1 MRKLVHINLLV
12 AVFAVM
18 ALPAKAAPTLTL
30 SSPANLSTLT
40 VGQEFVVDVTLSGLS
55 TGSDFIFQLDSQEI
69 FSSSLLTVVPNSAD
83 SSGLTPGASI
93 FFDPSQVANFNAA
106 SSLNAGSAVGD
117 FSDSSPNSSFAI
129 NANGLFYSF
138 ELEAKG
144 TGSGTIQFASTAGAN
159 QYAAND
165 TGFNLSPIPTGG
177 SLAFDIG
184 PAITGSAVPEPSSL
198 GLLAAFGPA
207 AALAGWMRRKIA

>member
-1 MRKLVHINLLV
+1 MRKFVYINLLV

-18 ALPAKAAPTLTL
+18 VLPAKANPMLSL
-30 SSPANLSTLT
+30 SSPANLTTLT
-40 VGQEFVVDVTLSGLS
+40 VGQEFEVDVTLSGLS

-69 FSSSLLTVVPNSAD
+69 FSSSLLAVVPNSAD
-83 SSGLTPGASI
+83 SSGLTPGGI

-117 FSDSSPNSSFAI
+117 FSNSSPNSSFAI
-129 NANGLFYSF
+129 NANGVFYSF

-165 TGFNLSPIPTGG
+165 TGFNLSPIPTGS

-198 GLLAAFGPA
+198 GLIAMFGPA
-207 AALAGWMRRKIA
+207 VALAGWMRRKIA

>member
-1 MRKLVHINLLV
+1 MRKFVYINLLV

-18 ALPAKAAPTLTL
+18 VLPAKASPMLTL
-30 SSPANLSTLT
+30 SSPANLTTLT
-40 VGQEFVVDVTLSGLS
+40 VGQEFEVDVTLSGLS
-55 TGSDFIFQLDSQEI
+55 VGSDFIFQLDSQEV
-69 FSSSLLTVVPNSAD
+69 FSSSLFAVVPNSAD
-83 SSGLTPGASI
+83 SSGLTPGGI
-93 FFDPSQVANFNAA
+93 LDPSQVANFNAA

-117 FSDSSPNSSFAI
+117 FSNSSPNSSSAI

-159 QYAAND
+159 QYAADD
-165 TGFNLSPIPTGG
+165 TGFNLSPIPTGS

-198 GLLAAFGPA
+198 GLVGVFGPA
-207 AALAGWMRRKIA
+207 AALVGWMRRKIA